1 MESRALAFVLEQV
14 HQRWHLDFRT
24 VAGVVDCCYCRRAGS
39 LCRQGSEHW
48 LLGVHMD
55 GSSFLKKR
63 LDIFLTDLAA
73 VQWSVSCEQM
83 EDVISCWSSVCCS
96 KELLLVFSREKVP
109 GWVGVS
115 GWQPRGLCCS
125 GSKS

>member
-1 MESRALAFVLEQV
+1 MASGLQDCGWGGGLLLLQEGWEPVLSGKRAL
-14 HQRWHLDFRT
+14 
-24 VAGVVDCCYCRRAGS
+24 VAGGAHGW
-39 LCRQGSEHW
+39 QW
-48 LLGVHMD
+48 LLEKAAGY
-55 GSSFLKKR
+55 
-63 LDIFLTDLAA
+63 FLTDLAA